1 MAKLPLQ
8 RTIVVNEDGTMADAW
23 YFALDRL
30 FNGADPDSIK
40 SIVSGANERYQQ
52 IDRIVAGTE
61 PVADVLISGRGNV
74 TDALDATADTVADTT
89 TGSGSLAV
97 VASPTFAS
105 GSRSGPGAVTTGS
118 ITYTVSNG
126 TGPYTASFT
135 NTSGDTFTVNNT
147 SFTGATLTTSFDITI
162 VSGGAPNAVYKLT
175 VTDTSDSSTCTVSV
189 YLSAY
194 DTNGISA

>member
-1 MAKLPLQ
+1 
-8 RTIVVNEDGTMADAW
+8 
-23 YFALDRL
+23 
-30 FNGADPDSIK
+30 
-40 SIVSGANERYQQ
+40 
-52 IDRIVAGTE
+52 
-61 PVADVLISGRGNV
+61 
-74 TDALDATADTVADTT
+74 
-89 TGSGSLAV
+89 

-105 GSRSGPGAVTTGS
+105 GSRAGPGAVTTGS

-126 TGPYTASFT
+126 TGPYTAAFT
-135 NTSGDTFTVNNT
+135 KTSGDTFTVNNT